1 MVDKFFI
8 DLAFSYSGDF
18 LFAGEVTVGSD
29 GFGVHA
35 GFQAPVETAIAA
47 AVSLVWKWALLFVP
61 VDFFLTGKN
70 ILDAMWS
77 RTMVSAGD
85 AELLGSAPDHY
96 TMVINE
102 KRSNFG
108 RKIEF

>member
-35 GFQAPVETAIAA
+35 GFQAPVEAAIAA
-47 AVSLVWKWALLFVP
+47 AVSL
-61 VDFFLTGKN
+61 
-70 ILDAMWS
+70 I
-77 RTMVSAGD
+77 
-85 AELLGSAPDHY
+85 
-96 TMVINE
+96 
-102 KRSNFG
+102 
-108 RKIEF
+108 